1 MDKIFQICLLVW
13 LHMMG
18 DYPLQGEFL
27 AQVKGKN
34 DYILFC
40 HSVIWTGC
48 IAFGLFLLGLFAWW
62 KAAMLLI
69 GHFIIDRWKAR
80 KQDKSHSLKRD
91 LWIDQGLHL
100 FQLLICL
107 T

>member
-1 MDKIFQICLLVW
+1 MFLKICFLIW
-13 LHMMG
+13 LHMIG
-18 DYPLQGEFL
+18 DYPLQGDFL